1 MMRNIEFKRV
11 NTIFQSTLNKDI
23 NMINNVR
30 MLFTRADKSNNL
42 YKFSRDTY
50 RKLLQ
55 DNIRI
60 SYTKSNVTLIS
71 SIKKKQNLSQL
82 NLNSTIE

>member
-42 YKFSRDTY
+42 
-50 RKLLQ
+50 
-55 DNIRI
+55 
-60 SYTKSNVTLIS
+60 
-71 SIKKKQNLSQL
+71 
-82 NLNSTIE
+82 